1 MDRRNLRWGVLLVLW
16 CVAGLKLAAMKVES
30 LDHGWFFNRGYESQA
45 AGKVTVDLPHTWNAA
60 DAMFGNVDY
69 YRGMSNYSRFI
80 TIPSSENLSRV
91 FLRVKAAQTVA
102 DVYLDN
108 HFVAQHKGGYTS

>member
-69 YRGMSNYSRFI
+69 YRGMSNYSRF
-80 TIPSSENLSRV
+80 TFTCV
-91 FLRVKAAQTVA
+91 FAGEGRTDSGRCV
-102 DVYLDN
+102 
-108 HFVAQHKGGYTS
+108 FG

>member
-45 AGKVTVDLPHTWNAA
+45 AGKVTVDWKCGLLS
-60 DAMFGNVDY
+60 GNVKLFTFY
-69 YRGMSNYSRFI
+69 YYPFI
-80 TIPSSENLSRV
+80 GEPFTCV
-91 FLRVKAAQTVA
+91 FAGEGRTDSGRCV
-102 DVYLDN
+102 
-108 HFVAQHKGGYTS
+108 FG

>member
-69 YRGMSNYSRFI
+69 YRGMQMCI
-80 TIPSSENLSRV
+80 WIIILWLSIKEDT
-91 FLRVKAAQTVA
+91 LP
-102 DVYLDN
+102 LL
-108 HFVAQHKGGYTS
+108 